1 MGIKK
6 GLTAKEV
13 KALQLVNS
21 GKSDLQAYL
30 LTHNCSE
37 KTASK
42 NASKWFANARAKV
55 SASDW
60 FKLYNLDEERLAKE
74 IDRKLRAQAPVV
86 YQGIITNYTDDNFT
100 FEPGKAYQ
108 LQDGN
113 DLTIIAAGETVWHAM
128 EAGKQLAAE
137 GISTRVL
144 DMSWLK
150 PCDEEAVRKAAAETG
165 RIITVEEHSKFGGLG
180 AMVTEIIS
188 ENPVPVRILG
198 IPDENVVH
206 GNSKEIF
213 HYYGLD
219 AEGIVKAAKTF
230 VK

>member
-86 YQGIITNYTDDNFT
+86 YQGIITNYTDDNFIQMRAT
-100 FEPGKAYQ
+100 ELLAKIFG
-108 LQDGN
+108 
-113 DLTIIAAGETVWHAM
+113 AGEKAKQ
-128 EAGKQLAAE
+128 EAESAALE
-137 GISTRVL
+137 
-144 DMSWLK
+144 DN
-150 PCDEEAVRKAAAETG
+150 
-165 RIITVEEHSKFGGLG
+165 IIK
-180 AMVTEIIS
+180 II
-188 ENPVPVRILG
+188 I
-198 IPDENVVH
+198 D
-206 GNSKEIF
+206 
-213 HYYGLD
+213 
-219 AEGIVKAAKTF
+219 
-230 VK
+230 